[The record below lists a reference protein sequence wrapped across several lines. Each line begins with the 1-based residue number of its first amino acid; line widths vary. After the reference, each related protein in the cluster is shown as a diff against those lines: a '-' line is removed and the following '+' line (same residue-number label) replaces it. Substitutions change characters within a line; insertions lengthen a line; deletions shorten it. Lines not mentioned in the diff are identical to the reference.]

1 MADVV
6 LERSVI
12 QAVAHEGLRER
23 LLYFVGKPKRRP
35 SLLDAIHTSEFLA
48 PAACLALPSVCTSG
62 SRESG
67 VKVLGEHLARLGAG
81 DDCYAISLL
90 STLDGRTLPLTDALD
105 GCFMNTVETLLFD
118 PAAGVGYFEGGHPN
132 DRFIVRTTRAA
143 L

>member
-1 MADVV
+1 
-6 LERSVI
+6 
-12 QAVAHEGLRER
+12 
-23 LLYFVGKPKRRP
+23 
-35 SLLDAIHTSEFLA
+35 
-48 PAACLALPSVCTSG
+48 
-62 SRESG
+62 
-67 VKVLGEHLARLGAG
+67 LARLGAG